1 MGIRYRKGNNMY
13 TFIKSMFKQLPIT
26 GFILLLFGGCTP
38 PSAEEIAAKHGRY
51 LNRDGIGAL
60 ATPTI
65 FLFPNAPNDNGRSVF
80 PQTQTSTA
88 GAKRFGAGKYSRGTS
103 GIYIDYQNSPFI
115 PLKANLFGTST
126 SVTLKY
132 ASPQKG
138 WPSVLS
144 DITFND
150 IQNQNTGQLG
160 LSLTDIVEPE
170 VFAKDYA
177 DLNQLYPILYNSAD
191 NLVLFGRIEGPGE
204 YHGNIF
210 LRYLKLDDGSIH
222 SVFPPYKNEASK
234 KAIRSGYHTSHLGPS
249 AYLFMEKIG
258 VDKFIFMER
267 YGKQRYGRDNKY
279 YYKNI
284 SISLLDYINNVV
296 IDQIDIKQSMPKSG
310 DHYSVGDID
319 VFKLFNIFSIRP
331 NIPYGESYKV
341 YSLDPRSDDEGRP
354 SSYQPPDKV
363 TNDGEYWFY
372 LLSDNFTDNY
382 DETKSPGF
390 TEKQSITFGYIS
402 EAGFKLEYDLKSST
416 QNHELFEF
424 MVPSSQ
430 FAGGIRYMYDLKDL
444 KISNGLLHIKDSY
457 GSVYVFNLEKNGI
470 RERKIPSLKIKN
482 NQLSKEELSYLS
494 VFNY

>member
-1 MGIRYRKGNNMY
+1 MR
-13 TFIKSMFKQLPIT
+13 
-26 GFILLLFGGCTP
+26 GFIRSSFTQYLVIGIVLFLLGGCAP
-38 PSAEEIAAKHGRY
+38 PSAEEIASDPGKY

-65 FLFPNAPNDNGRSVF
+65 FLFPNAPHEYLGNGRSAF

-88 GAKRFGAGKYSRGTS
+88 GAKRFVYDKSNGES
-103 GIYIDYQNSPFI
+103 GIYIDYHNSPFI
-115 PLKANLFGTST
+115 PLQANLFGKST

-132 ASPQKG
+132 ISLKKFMGP
-138 WPSVLS
+138 LY
-144 DITFND
+144 DIRFND

-170 VFAKDYA
+170 VIANDYA

-222 SVFPPYKNEASK
+222 SVFPPYKNESSK
-234 KAIRSGYHTSHLGPS
+234 KAIRSGYQATGLGPS
-249 AYLFMEKIG
+249 AYLFMEKMG

-267 YGKQRYGRDNKY
+267 YGKQRYGRNNEY
-279 YYKNI
+279 YYNNI
-284 SISLLDYINNVV
+284 SISLLDYINNII
-296 IDQIDIKQSMPKSG
+296 IDQIDIKQPMPKSG
-310 DHYSVGDID
+310 DRSPQDDID
-319 VFKLFNIFSIRP
+319 VFTLFNIFSIRP
-331 NIPYGESYKV
+331 NIPGESQKV
-341 YSLDPRSDDEGRP
+341 YSLDPRLDDEGRP

-390 TEKQSITFGYIS
+390 TKKQGITFGYIS
-402 EAGFKLEYDLKSST
+402 EAGFKLEYDLKSNT

-424 MVPSSQ
+424 MVPSVQ
-430 FAGGIRYMYDLKDL
+430 VDRGMRIRYKYPPTEVLDL
-444 KISNGLLHIKDSY
+444 KISNGLLHIKDPH
-457 GSVYVFNLEKNGI
+457 GSVYVFNLGKNGI

-482 NQLSKEELSYLS
+482 NQLSGEETEYLS
-494 VFNY
+494 VFEF